1 MTQNLKNKLIV
12 FMLIVFF
19 AVLIPVI
26 SFAED
31 KKEDKL
37 LAVVGNKK
45 IMQSDVLAKIE
56 MMPPQ
61 FKSRYQSEEAR
72 KTLLDQ
78 TIKFS
83 LLSQEARRLGIDQ
96 QAEVKNRVEEIVNN
110 IIIQELTKQ
119 EVSGKITVSDED
131 MEEYYNANVNKF
143 TLPEKVKV
151 SLIFIEVK
159 DDTAAVKKEKK
170 VKAEKILARLKKG
183 EKIAA
188 LAKQLSD
195 DVRTKKRK
203 GTTGFFA
210 KGRRLNSYGQAF
222 ENKAFSLKPGELSD
236 VVESKGGFYIL
247 QLAKKKAGKKQML
260 DEVKPRI
267 ERSLKQA
274 KQKETYDTYLES
286 LKKKYPI
293 KIMD

>member
-1 MTQNLKNKLIV
+1 
-12 FMLIVFF
+12 
-19 AVLIPVI
+19 
-26 SFAED
+26 
-31 KKEDKL
+31 
-37 LAVVGNKK
+37 
-45 IMQSDVLAKIE
+45 MQSDVLAKIE